1 MNDAIKIFVDADA
14 FVALTVE
21 TDANHEK
28 ARSLLHRLSSKPC
41 PFSYLKLCIFREHHD
56 YKPACESSNSGH
68 VYCKDAIDGKPV
80 SDYTSR

>member
-28 ARSLLHRLSSKPC
+28 GL
-41 PFSYLKLCIFREHHD
+41 
-56 YKPACESSNSGH
+56 
-68 VYCKDAIDGKPV
+68 
-80 SDYTSR
+80 